1 MILPSGKRDRGLSSP
16 QGQTTS
22 GSISN
27 RLAFLFTSPTYPP
40 DMASNPDGVA
50 AKEPIEQNVANPPTP
65 LRPRWRRIFP
75 SRQREESESGSDA
88 EQLQWVKRSKWALGI
103 LSDAETDEVPGTR
116 VIPLIYEPILISDLL
131 SVFRNGTAADSEP
144 Q

>member
-1 MILPSGKRDRGLSSP
+1 
-16 QGQTTS
+16 
-22 GSISN
+22 
-27 RLAFLFTSPTYPP
+27 
-40 DMASNPDGVA
+40 MASNPDGVA
-50 AKEPIEQNVANPPTP
+50 AIEPIEQSITNPPTP

-116 VIPLIYEPILISDLL
+116 VTPLIHEPVLILDVVPL
-131 SVFRNGTAADSEP
+131 VFRNGTAADREP